1 MQSSFKTY
9 SLEKEQKGKLLPFH
23 KLIGAEPSSKA
34 KWNQMP
40 GWNQVSSFCSSTK
53 PENLRFYLKDAV
65 QESELEW
72 CISLQSLQFI
82 FNLKFVQSCS
92 FKFDKASFFC
102 GIIHHTSAEMVFLL
116 VTELRAPKPE
126 LVSLLSSLFRTTE
139 EAAGEEQHFS
149 SCWECLNLCNV
160 QKLSEKAQAAAT
172 VWQTKSSLHLPNTL
186 PEINIEGGTIDVH
199 HKNQHP
205 GHKPTVKFTSSS
217 ILMLF

>member
-1 MQSSFKTY
+1 
-9 SLEKEQKGKLLPFH
+9 
-23 KLIGAEPSSKA
+23 
-34 KWNQMP
+34 MP

-116 VTELRAPKPE
+116 LAELRALKPE
-126 LVSLLSSLFRTTE
+126 LCSLLSPLFRTTE
-139 EAAGEEQHFS
+139 EAAAEEQHFS

-160 QKLSEKAQAAAT
+160 QKLSEKAQAAAS
-172 VWQTKSSLHLPNTL
+172 VWWAQIIISFAKYPSRNKHLIFTIK
-186 PEINIEGGTIDVH
+186 INI
-199 HKNQHP
+199 QC
-205 GHKPTVKFTSSS
+205 TSQQLHSPLQAS
-217 ILMLF
+217 